1 MTKLSNVLKSFPKNF
16 WISNAMELFERWAY
30 YGMFAVLALYLT
42 GSKDTGALGFTQIQ
56 KGHLMGTVTFILY
69 FLPVITGAIA
79 DKLGYKKVL
88 LLSYIILSLG
98 YYFMGQVTSFSEVF
112 VLFLFVAIGAALF
125 KPVLSATI
133 ARNTN
138 DSNSSVGFGIF
149 YMIVNIGAFT
159 GPIFASKLRAFNW
172 NYVFIMSSI
181 VILLNLILLIF
192 YKEPER
198 EKNKDNIFVSIKK
211 TLINITTVIKDK
223 KFLVFLIIIVGFW
236 TMYWQLFFTLPT
248 FIEQWVDTGIIYRNI
263 EKISPFLASKIGNN
277 YGNISPEMI
286 INIDAF
292 YIIIFQILVS
302 TFIMKW
308 KPINAMIAGIIVSAV
323 GLGLWFVSQNGMYLF
338 ISIMI
343 FAFGEMASSPKV
355 TEYIG
360 KIAPKDKTAL
370 YMGTS
375 FLPIAGGNFFA
386 GLLSGNV
393 YTIMSDKVTFI
404 REELSRRNLNIPEI
418 SDSFTLND
426 FISYSAKSMGMSIE
440 QMNLF
445 LWNNYNPSKIW
456 IIFSGIGLSTGLLL
470 FIYDYFFLKKSPK

>member
-1 MTKLSNVLKSFPKNF
+1 
-16 WISNAMELFERWAY
+16 
-30 YGMFAVLALYLT
+30 MFAVLALYLT

-88 LLSYIILSLG
+88 FISYIILSIG
-98 YYFMGQVTSFSEVF
+98 YYLMGQVTSFSGVF
-112 VLFLFVAIGAALF
+112 IIFLFIAVGAAFF

-149 YMIVNIGAFT
+149 YMIVNIGAFI
-159 GPIFASKLRAFNW
+159 GPIFASKLRAIEW
-172 NYVFIMSSI
+172 KYVFIMSSL
-181 VILLNLILLIF
+181 VILVNLILLFF
-192 YKEPER
+192 YKEPKR
-198 EKNKDNIFVSIKK
+198 EKNSDKILVSIKK
-211 TLINITTVIKDK
+211 TFINIITVVKDT
-223 KFLVFLIIIVGFW
+223 KFLLFLLIVVGFW

-248 FIEQWVDTGIIYRNI
+248 FIEQWVDTSIIYDNI
-263 EKISPFLASKIGNN
+263 KKISPFLAAKIGNAD
-277 YGNISPEMI
+277 GSISPEMI

-292 YIIIFQILVS
+292 YIIIFQVFVS

-308 KPINAMIAGIIVSAV
+308 KPLNAMISGIIISTI

-375 FLPIAGGNFFA
+375 FLPLAGGNFFA

-393 YTIMSDKVTFI
+393 YTALSDKVTI
-404 REELSRRNLNIPEI
+404 IKEELTLRNINIPEI
-418 SDSFTLND
+418 SDKFSLND
-426 FISYSAKSMGMSIE
+426 FINYSANSMGMSIE
-440 QMNLF
+440 QMNNY
-445 LWNNYNPSKIW
+445 LWNAYNPSKIW
-456 IIFSGIGLSTGLLL
+456 MVFSGIGLLTGILL
-470 FIYDYFFLKKSPK
+470 FIYDRFLLKNKI

>member
-1 MTKLSNVLKSFPKNF
+1 MTKITKVLKSFPSNF
-16 WISNAMELFERWAY
+16 WLSNTMELFERWAY

-79 DKLGYKKVL
+79 DKIGYKKVL
-88 LLSYIILSLG
+88 FISYIVLSSG
-98 YYFMGQVTSFSEVF
+98 YYLMGQVSSYSSVF
-112 VLFLFVAIGAALF
+112 ILFLFVAIGAALF

-149 YMIVNIGAFT
+149 YMIVNIGAFI
-159 GPIFASKLRAFNW
+159 GPIFASKLRANDW
-172 NYVFIMSSI
+172 ANVFIMSSL

-192 YKEPER
+192 YKEPNR
-198 EKNKDNIFVSIKK
+198 EKNNDKVWVSIKK
-211 TLINITTVIKDK
+211 TVLNIFTVIKDT
-223 KFLVFLIIIVGFW
+223 KFLFFLIIIVGFW

-248 FIEQWVDTGIIYRNI
+248 FIEQWVDTRIIYNNI
-263 EKISPFLASKIGNN
+263 EKLSPYLASKIGNN
-277 YGNISPEMI
+277 NGSISPEMI

-292 YIIIFQILVS
+292 YIIIFQVFVS
-302 TFIMKW
+302 TLIMKW
-308 KPINAMIAGIIVSAV
+308 KPINAMIAGIIISTI

-338 ISIMI
+338 ISIMV

-375 FLPIAGGNFFA
+375 FLPLAGGNFFA

-393 YTIMSDKVTFI
+393 YTLMSDKVTLI
-404 REELSRRNLNIPEI
+404 REELTKRSLNIPEI
-418 SDSFTLND
+418 TDSFTLND
-426 FISYSAKSMGMSIE
+426 FLNYSANSMGMSIE
-440 QMNLF
+440 QMNTF

-456 IIFSGIGLSTGLLL
+456 MVFSGIGIFTGILL
-470 FIYDYFFLKKSPK
+470 FVYDRFFLKVSNK

>member
-1 MTKLSNVLKSFPKNF
+1 
-16 WISNAMELFERWAY
+16 MELFERWAY

-88 LLSYIILSLG
+88 FISYIILSIG
-98 YYFMGQVTSFSEVF
+98 YYLMGQVTSFSGVF
-112 VLFLFVAIGAALF
+112 IIFLFIAVGAAFF

-149 YMIVNIGAFT
+149 YMIVNIGAFI
-159 GPIFASKLRAFNW
+159 GPIFASKLRAIEW
-172 NYVFIMSSI
+172 KYVFIMSSL
-181 VILLNLILLIF
+181 VILVNLILLFF
-192 YKEPER
+192 YKEPKR
-198 EKNKDNIFVSIKK
+198 EKNSDKILVSIKK
-211 TLINITTVIKDK
+211 TFINIITVVKDT
-223 KFLVFLIIIVGFW
+223 KFLLFLLIVVGFW

-248 FIEQWVDTGIIYRNI
+248 FIEQWVDTSIIYDNI
-263 EKISPFLASKIGNN
+263 KKISPFLAAKIGNAD
-277 YGNISPEMI
+277 GSISPEMI

-292 YIIIFQILVS
+292 YIIIFQVFVS

-308 KPINAMIAGIIVSAV
+308 KPLNAMISGIIISTI

-375 FLPIAGGNFFA
+375 FLPLAGGNFFA

-393 YTIMSDKVTFI
+393 YTALSDKVTI
-404 REELSRRNLNIPEI
+404 IKEELTLRNINIPEI
-418 SDSFTLND
+418 SDKFSLND
-426 FISYSAKSMGMSIE
+426 FINYSANSMGMSIE
-440 QMNLF
+440 QMNNY
-445 LWNNYNPSKIW
+445 LWNAYNPSKIW
-456 IIFSGIGLSTGLLL
+456 MVFSGIGLLTGILL
-470 FIYDYFFLKKSPK
+470 FIYDRFLLKNKI

>member
-1 MTKLSNVLKSFPKNF
+1 MTKLNKVLKSFPSNF
-16 WISNAMELFERWAY
+16 WISNTMELFERWAY

-88 LLSYIILSLG
+88 FISYIILSIG
-98 YYFMGQVTSFSEVF
+98 YYLMGQVTSFSGVF
-112 VLFLFVAIGAALF
+112 IIFLFVAVGAAFF

-149 YMIVNIGAFT
+149 YMIVNIGAFI
-159 GPIFASKLRAFNW
+159 GPIFASKLRAIEW
-172 NYVFIMSSI
+172 KYVFIMSSL
-181 VILLNLILLIF
+181 VILINLILLFF
-192 YKEPER
+192 YKEPKR
-198 EKNKDNIFVSIKK
+198 DKNNDKIMATIKK
-211 TLINITTVIKDK
+211 TFINIITVVKDT
-223 KFLVFLIIIVGFW
+223 KFLIFLLIVVGFW

-248 FIEQWVDTGIIYRNI
+248 FIEQWVDTSIIYDNI
-263 EKISPFLASKIGNN
+263 KKISPFLATKIGNAD
-277 YGNISPEMI
+277 GSISPEMI

-292 YIIIFQILVS
+292 YIIIFQVFVS

-308 KPINAMIAGIIVSAV
+308 KPLNAMITGIIVSTI

-375 FLPIAGGNFFA
+375 FLPLAGGNFFA

-393 YTIMSDKVTFI
+393 YTAMSDKVTI
-404 REELSRRNLNIPEI
+404 IKEELTLRNINIPEI
-418 SDSFTLND
+418 SDKFSLND
-426 FISYSAKSMGMSIE
+426 FINYSANSMGMSIE
-440 QMNLF
+440 QMNNY
-445 LWNNYNPSKIW
+445 LWNAYNPSKIW
-456 IIFSGIGLSTGLLL
+456 MVFSGIGLLTGILL
-470 FIYDYFFLKKSPK
+470 FIYDRFLLKNKI